1 MHLCHHRIS
10 LLPYTTLFRSEGVW
24 DLYVVQRFGADELEN
39 RLGRNRSE
47 DVTDERRLLIAS
59 DRRREVGVAYFT
71 KVYGNLS
78 LDIGYTLLART
89 RPPPP
94 VARALDTGPG
104 GPAA

>member
-47 DVTDERRLLIAS
+47 DVTDERRLLIDS
-59 DRRREVGVAYFT
+59 DRRRDVGVAYFT
-71 KVYGNLS
+71 KRSEEHTSELQSRGHLVYRLLLEKKQNN
-78 LDIGYTLLART
+78 TL
-89 RPPPP
+89 
-94 VARALDTGPG
+94 
-104 GPAA
+104 